1 MYKGK
6 YIKYLTASR
15 RRKYP
20 QRTLNVFFAINFKA
34 PKNNFKIG
42 VTLPKLKTN
51 ARNYKVMLWNIKKK
65 TFPQHITT

>member
-42 VTLPKLKTN
+42 VTAQT
-51 ARNYKVMLWNIKKK
+51 
-65 TFPQHITT
+65 